1 MLSPLQSD
9 CRDKNQV
16 EGARW
21 VSETSWHF
29 PVERDLV
36 PGRDGNHE
44 EKREGLRFSL
54 EMGLSGAHVCW
65 DVEVRNVEMYQLTR
79 FRILS

>member
-1 MLSPLQSD
+1 M
-9 CRDKNQV
+9 

-21 VSETSWHF
+21 VSETSWRF

-44 EKREGLRFSL
+44 EKREGLRFSS
-54 EMGLSGAHVCW
+54 EMGLSGAPVCW
-65 DVEVRNVEMYQLTR
+65 DAEVRNVEMCQLR
-79 FRILS
+79 